1 LEHFHEAYPVHG
13 RDFVRR
19 QFFLLRSLQSRSQQ
33 LVNASP
39 ITCPFDSGNG
49 LKKHVVKF
57 TPTPIKHWCHDEEGR
72 KPRGMKGEKGS
83 RGEEGPKGPPRPRNT

>member
-1 LEHFHEAYPVHG
+1 MKRILFTAAILFAASSSSFAACNPAV
-13 RDFVRR
+13 
-19 QFFLLRSLQSRSQQ
+19 SNW
-33 LVNASP
+33 VNASP